1 MSLLTLLAG
10 VHIFK
15 KALIDIRYRIV
26 GIDLLVSIAVIAA
39 FIIGDYF
46 EAAAVTYLFTIG
58 HILEKNSLEKT
69 RSALKTLMDL
79 KPTTGRRLNENVED
93 IIPFNQIKP
102 GDVLDEFLIKLIETT
117 NMDKNTKEQHINE
130 VIQLKE
136 SKELK
141 LEDSK
146 A

>member
-1 MSLLTLLAG
+1 MHVLQVDKT
-10 VHIFK
+10 IK
-15 KALIDIRYRIV
+15 LIK
-26 GIDLLVSIAVIAA
+26 
-39 FIIGDYF
+39 
-46 EAAAVTYLFTIG
+46 E
-58 HILEKNSLEKT
+58 N
-69 RSALKTLMDL
+69 LKTANRIY
-79 KPTTGRRLNENVED
+79 TE
-93 IIPFNQIKP
+93 
-102 GDVLDEFLIKLIETT
+102 DVLDEFLIKLIETT